1 MALELTKYFPKSEDE
16 KLLLKEKY
24 FGSTEVQ
31 TFGFVGENNISSDL
45 GILLIAFAKL
55 KLKIICNAV
64 GKNPFGQT
72 CRDHAASDY
81 LRLNPLV
88 LAGFPWGD
96 HAGERSGLPG

>member
-1 MALELTKYFPKSEDE
+1 MGGRHVGGPSCGEYSPRKKKSG
-16 KLLLKEKY
+16 KLNKNQHFLKL
-24 FGSTEVQ
+24 
-31 TFGFVGENNISSDL
+31 N
-45 GILLIAFAKL
+45 
-55 KLKIICNAV
+55 LKIICNST
-64 GKNPFGQT
+64 GNNPFGQT